1 MDKAFWHQRW
11 EEGRIGFHQDEVH
24 PALPAYWNNLPEKL
38 RVSSGDVGQVEPVAQ
53 KAKVVFVPLCGKSN
67 DMVWLAEQGWQVIG
81 VELSELAVKEFFEAQ
96 GLNPVHTEVADQLS
110 CYQAGPYQLYCGD
123 FFHLHRQH
131 MIDVTAVYDRA
142 SLVALPK
149 AKRHRYAFHLA
160 QMLSPAVEMLLVSL
174 EHQKPSGPPFTVK
187 ADEIEWLFGANFEI
201 EQLARLEEDDRQV
214 TDVVYRM
221 MRKGLKSV
229 SGRKRKSPGL

>member
-11 EEGRIGFHQDEVH
+11 EEGRIGFHQDDVH

-38 RVSSGDVGQVEPVAQ
+38 RESTDSEDQAATLEQ
-53 KAKVVFVPLCGKSN
+53 KARVVFVPLCGKSN

-81 VELSELAVKEFFEAQ
+81 VELSERAVMDFFAAQ
-96 GLNPVHTEVADQLS
+96 GLDPVHKEIADRLC
-110 CYQAGPYQLYCGD
+110 CYEAGPYRLYCGD

-131 MIDVTAVYDRA
+131 MLDVTAVYDRA

-174 EHQKPSGPPFTVK
+174 EHAKPSGPPFSVE

-201 EQLARLEEDDRQV
+201 ESCARLEEDDRQV

-221 MRKGLKSV
+221 LPKGLKPV
-229 SGRKRKSPGL
+229 AGRKRKSPGL

>member
-24 PALPAYWNNLPEKL
+24 PALPDYWNNAPE
-38 RVSSGDVGQVEPVAQ
+38 RQAR
-53 KAKVVFVPLCGKSN
+53 VVFVPLCGKSN
-67 DMVWLAEQGWQVIG
+67 DMVWLAEHGWQVIG
-81 VELSELAVKEFFEAQ
+81 VELSERAVQDFFAAQ
-96 GLNPVHTEVADQLS
+96 GLTPVHTEIADQLS
-110 CYQAGPYQLYCGD
+110 SYQAGPYLIYCGD
-123 FFHLHRQH
+123 IFHLHRQH
-131 MIDVTAVYDRA
+131 MIEVSAVYDRA

-174 EHQKPSGPPFTVK
+174 EHGKPSGPPFSVT

-201 EQLARLEEDDRQV
+201 ERVARLEEDDRQV

-221 MRKGLKSV
+221 MRKGLKTV
-229 SGRKRKSPGL
+229 EGRKRKSPGL

>member
-24 PALPAYWNNLPEKL
+24 PALPDYWNNAPE
-38 RVSSGDVGQVEPVAQ
+38 RQSR
-53 KAKVVFVPLCGKSN
+53 VVFVPLCGKSN
-67 DMVWLAEQGWQVIG
+67 DMVWLAEHGWQVIG
-81 VELSELAVKEFFEAQ
+81 VELSERAVQDFFASQ
-96 GLNPVHTEVADQLS
+96 GLTPVHTEIADQLS
-110 CYQAGPYQLYCGD
+110 CYQAGPYLIYCGD
-123 FFHLHRQH
+123 IFHLHRQH
-131 MIDVTAVYDRA
+131 MIEVSAVYDRA

-174 EHQKPSGPPFTVK
+174 EHGKPSGPPFSVT
-187 ADEIEWLFGANFEI
+187 ADEIEWLFGANFEV
-201 EQLARLEEDDRQV
+201 EPVARLEEDDRQV

-221 MRKGLKSV
+221 MRKGLKKV
-229 SGRKRKSPGL
+229 EGRKRKSPGL

>member
-11 EEGRIGFHQDEVH
+11 EEGRIGFHQDDVH

-38 RVSSGDVGQVEPVAQ
+38 RESTDSEDQAATLEQ
-53 KAKVVFVPLCGKSN
+53 KARVVFVPLCGKSN

-81 VELSELAVKEFFEAQ
+81 VELSERAVMDFFAAQ
-96 GLNPVHTEVADQLS
+96 GLDPVHEEIADRLC
-110 CYQAGPYQLYCGD
+110 CYEAGPYRLYCGD

-131 MIDVTAVYDRA
+131 MLDVTAVYDRA

-174 EHQKPSGPPFTVK
+174 EHAKPSGPPFSVE

-201 EQLARLEEDDRQV
+201 ESCARLEEDDRQV

-221 MRKGLKSV
+221 LRKGLKSV
-229 SGRKRKSPGL
+229 AGRKRKSPGL

>member
-11 EEGRIGFHQDEVH
+11 KEGRIGFHQDDVH
-24 PALPAYWNNLPEKL
+24 PSLPAYWNNTPE
-38 RVSSGDVGQVEPVAQ
+38 RQAR
-53 KAKVVFVPLCGKSN
+53 VVFVPLCGKSN

-81 VELSELAVKEFFEAQ
+81 VELSETAVLEFFSGQ
-96 GLNPVHTEVADQLS
+96 GLVPSRAEIADQLS

-123 FFHLHRQH
+123 IFHLHRQH
-131 MIDVTAVYDRA
+131 MVDVTAVYDRA
-142 SLVALPK
+142 SLVALPD

-174 EHQKPSGPPFTVK
+174 EHGKPTGPPFSVDS
-187 ADEIEWLFGANFEI
+187 DEVQWLFGANFEI
-201 EQLARLEEDDRQV
+201 ETVTRLKEDDRQV

-221 MRKGLKSV
+221 LRKGLKAI
-229 SGRKRKSPGL
+229 SGRQRKSAGL